1 VVLLLGFCDV
11 KVERGL
17 LNFFPDLDFLL
28 LRQTVVLTSGL
39 LGVVLLGDAAVEV
52 DFQGMVHVAQ
62 LALHGTVPMVL
73 DCVVGAAVEDLRD
86 VGPFVVELA
95 VHQEQNPLL
104 LATPVNF
111 FDARIQ
117 VVVPALAALL
127 AHPSRQVL
135 CNRGPSLGAL
145 LLHELQHTPVL
156 FLGPGAFNQ
165 LNTRL
170 LPDYSSTYFLNALT
184 AVTAEILFLR
194 GLAASKQHLLLP
206 AGLGAF
212 GLFTREVCSVLDL
225 EP

>member
-1 VVLLLGFCDV
+1 
-11 KVERGL
+11 
-17 LNFFPDLDFLL
+17 
-28 LRQTVVLTSGL
+28 
-39 LGVVLLGDAAVEV
+39 
-52 DFQGMVHVAQ
+52 
-62 LALHGTVPMVL
+62 
-73 DCVVGAAVEDLRD
+73 
-86 VGPFVVELA
+86 
-95 VHQEQNPLL
+95 
-104 LATPVNF
+104 
-111 FDARIQ
+111 

-127 AHPSRQVL
+127 AHPPRQVL

-145 LLHELQHTPVL
+145 LLHKLQHTPVL
-156 FLGPGAFNQ
+156 FLGPWAFNQ

-184 AVTAEILFLR
+184 AVTAEIFFLR